1 MAVNEVASGGQ
12 PLETPRSW
20 VCDKNKK
27 DKGFISLLAK
37 KIKLQLRIIRAA
49 ATTRTYGICDV
60 GRDYRLG
67 TRYRIESQARL
78 LGLKK
83 FAAAQ
88 LLAPD

>member
-1 MAVNEVASGGQ
+1 MKWPVGVSLWKLPDHGSATKIRKTKALLACQLKRSSYNCALFEQRQ
-12 PLETPRSW
+12 PLERM
-20 VCDKNKK
+20 VCAM
-27 DKGFISLLAK
+27 LVV
-37 KIKLQLRIIRAA
+37 IIA
-49 ATTRTYGICDV
+49 
-60 GRDYRLG
+60 LG